1 MKYPISK
8 YKIVKCTHPET
19 KSPQIVAISTY
30 AGKWVKGRA
39 TCHSDDTFN
48 EEKGTELA
56 VARCAHS
63 VAKKRRAYAREK
75 MNKAAL
81 HLLEAQKYYEKMNL
95 YYADACAEVEEAAT
109 DVSAILAE
117 M

>member
-1 MKYPISK
+1 MKYPVSK

-19 KSPQIVAISTY
+19 KRPQIIAISTY
-30 AGKWVKGRA
+30 AGKWVKGHA
-39 TCHSDDTFN
+39 TCRSDDIFN

-56 VARCAHS
+56 VARCAYNVS
-63 VAKKRRAYAREK
+63 KRRRARAKEK

-81 HLLEAQKYYEKMNL
+81 QLLEAQKYYEKMNL
-95 YYADACAEVEEAAT
+95 YYTDACAEVEEASA
-109 DVSAILAE
+109 DVSKILTE